1 MTADYDLRIVHVS
14 NFHYNRHGDK
24 YDTMDAKIHHGL
36 IENGHYVY
44 AFPFHDIAR
53 QNSWRNNKRAG
64 SKKAGKSLIITCLKV
79 QPDILLLGHT
89 QTVDRATIEIIKE
102 KIPGIKIAQWFCDW
116 LYTEKLKS
124 YQFIYDRLDLLDHF
138 FATTAGSHLEN
149 FNQKGCQT
157 TFIPNPIHP
166 AVERYMAFNATSHKY
181 DLVFIGT
188 DLKDPERSDIL
199 RKIETKLGSK
209 YKIGIFGSLGHAPAY
224 GYVKEK
230 ILSQSKAALNL
241 SRLPEAMKWY
251 SSDRITSV
259 MGNGLL
265 NCTHADAAL
274 STLYGSDSLLEYE
287 DTSDLSDKFEEALS
301 TAQWKVTAERGWQ
314 ISHDL
319 FSSKKVAAYVID
331 TVLGNTRTAPW
342 SHLNASSPAAPNTNQ

>member
-1 MTADYDLRIVHVS
+1 MAADSNLRIVHVS
-14 NFHYNRHGDK
+14 NFHYNRHGEK

-36 IENGHYVY
+36 IENSHYAY

-64 SKKAGKSLIITCLKV
+64 AKKAGKSLISTCLKV

-89 QTVDRATIEIIKE
+89 QTVERHTIEAIKE

-124 YQFIYDRLDLLDHF
+124 YQFIYDRIDLLDHF
-138 FATTAGSHLEN
+138 FATTAGAHLDT

-157 TFIPNPIHP
+157 TFIPNPVHP
-166 AVERYMAFNATSHKY
+166 AVERYKAFDALDHKY
-181 DLVFIGT
+181 DLVFTGR
-188 DLKDPERSDIL
+188 DRKDPERSDML
-199 RKIETKLGSK
+199 RDIEAKLGYK

-224 GYVKEK
+224 GYAKEK

-241 SRLPEAMKWY
+241 SRLPERMKWY
-251 SSDRITSV
+251 SSDRITSI

-265 NCTHADAAL
+265 NCTHADADL
-274 STLYGSDSLLEYE
+274 SSLYGNDSLLQYQ
-287 DTSDLSDKFEEALS
+287 DTSDLSDKLDKALS
-301 TAQWKVTAERGWQ
+301 TSQWKVTAERGWQ
-314 ISHDL
+314 ISHDI
-319 FSSKKVAAYVID
+319 FSSKKVTEYLID
-331 TVLGNTRTAPW
+331 IIMGAKPISPWGNA
-342 SHLNASSPAAPNTNQ
+342 NADS